1 MINLLVLSHLC
12 SRFSTCIVYALVEV
26 DGIFLMR
33 QKAVAMVTGV
43 VDPLGVGGF
52 NVFDVVILS

>member
-1 MINLLVLSHLC
+1 MMDPLVLTDLC
-12 SRFSTCIVYALVEV
+12 SRFSTCIVCAPVKV
-26 DGIFLMR
+26 DGIFSMR

-52 NVFDVVILS
+52 NVFDAVILS

>member
-1 MINLLVLSHLC
+1 MMDPLVLSDLC
-12 SRFSTCIVYALVEV
+12 GRFSACIVCALVKV

-43 VDPLGVGGF
+43 VDPLGVGSF
-52 NVFDVVILS
+52 DVFDVVIPS

>member
-1 MINLLVLSHLC
+1 MMDPLVLSDLC
-12 SRFSTCIVYALVEV
+12 SRFSTCIVCAPVEV
-26 DGIFLMR
+26 DGIFPMR

-52 NVFDVVILS
+52 NVFNVVILS